1 MKKILFVDDKPEIR
15 DLVQAE
21 FEDEGYSVILAD
33 GGKEAMKKLA
43 ELGYVVDL
51 VILDIKMPDVGGL
64 EVLNQ
69 IKKQNKD
76 LPDILLSAYPT
87 YKQDFST
94 WAAEEYVVKS
104 SDLAE
109 LKQKAAKYLSS

>member
-1 MKKILFVDDKPEIR
+1 MKKILVVDDKPQIR

-33 GGKEAMKKLA
+33 GGREAMTKLA
-43 ELGYVVDL
+43 ELKFAVDL
-51 VILDIKMPDVGGL
+51 VILDIKMPDVSGL

-76 LPDILLSAYPT
+76 LPVILLSAYPT
-87 YKQDFST
+87 YKQDFTT

-104 SDLAE
+104 SDLTE
-109 LKQKAAKYLSS
+109 LKEKVAKFLSA